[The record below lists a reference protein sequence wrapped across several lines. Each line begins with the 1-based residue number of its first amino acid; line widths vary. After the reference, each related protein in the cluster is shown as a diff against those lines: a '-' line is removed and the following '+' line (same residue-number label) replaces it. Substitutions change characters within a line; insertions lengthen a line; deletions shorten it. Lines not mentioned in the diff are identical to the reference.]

1 MTSLRETVGQLSRA
15 QKPSAGT
22 PAYSRF
28 VNRRIGRVFAAAAF
42 LGHRTPNQVSL
53 ASGFCSLV
61 GIVLVATVR
70 PSLPL
75 ALAVTALLVLG
86 YGLDSADG
94 QLARLRGGGSPLGE
108 WLDHM
113 IDAIKIVLLHSAVL
127 ISFYRFDAFSN
138 ELVLLIPL
146 AYVCMSSVLFFGL
159 ILIDQLRRRHG
170 GAQKPNERGDS
181 VAQVVAHRTDRLR
194 RPLPGLPDLRL
205 AVAVHRPVRRPARGQ
220 PAVPRGR
227 DRQVVPRDGRAAA
240 WSERLMGIV
249 GYAPGV
255 YDMFHIGHLN
265 ILRRAREHCDHLIA
279 GVVEDDVV
287 ARIKGRPPVVPHD
300 ERMDVVRALGLVD
313 EVVSDW
319 SSDKFEMWK
328 QLRYDVLFKGDDWKG
343 TEKGMRLERLLGEVG
358 AQVHYFPYTASTSST
373 DLRRLLEGMS

>member
-1 MTSLRETVGQLSRA
+1 MSSLRETVGQLSRA

-61 GIVLVATVR
+61 GIVLVATIR
-70 PSLPL
+70 PSLGL
-75 ALAVTALLVLG
+75 ALVVTALLVLG

-113 IDAIKIVLLHSAVL
+113 IDSIKIVLLHSAVL

-159 ILIDQLRRRHG
+159 ILIDQLRRRHS
-170 GAQKPNERGDS
+170 ASSKPNERGDS
-181 VAQVVAHRTDRLR
+181 VVKSLLIAPTDYGILCLVFLTFGTPSLFIVLYGALLVANL
-194 RPLPGLPDLRL
+194 LFL
-205 AVAVHRPVRRPARGQ
+205 
-220 PAVPRGR
+220 
-227 DRQVVPRDGRAAA
+227 AAA
-240 WSERLMGIV
+240 IGKWYREMAALQ
-249 GYAPGV
+249 PGV
-255 YDMFHIGHLN
+255 S
-265 ILRRAREHCDHLIA
+265 A
-279 GVVEDDVV
+279 
-287 ARIKGRPPVVPHD
+287 
-300 ERMDVVRALGLVD
+300 
-313 EVVSDW
+313 
-319 SSDKFEMWK
+319 
-328 QLRYDVLFKGDDWKG
+328 
-343 TEKGMRLERLLGEVG
+343 
-358 AQVHYFPYTASTSST
+358 
-373 DLRRLLEGMS
+373 

>member
-1 MTSLRETVGQLSRA
+1 MSALRATVAQLSQA

-53 ASGFCSLV
+53 ASGFCSLI
-61 GIVLVATVR
+61 GIVLIALIR
-70 PSLPL
+70 PSLSL
-75 ALAVTALLVLG
+75 AVAVTALLVLG

-138 ELVLLIPL
+138 ELALLVPL

-170 GAQKPNERGDS
+170 GAQQLNQRGDS
-181 VAQVVAHRTDRLR
+181 VVKSLLIAPTDYGVLC
-194 RPLPGLPDLRL
+194 LVFL
-205 AVAVHRPVRRPARGQ
+205 AFGTPSLFIVLYGALLA
-220 PAVPRGR
+220 ANLLFL
-227 DRQVVPRDGRAAA
+227 AAA
-240 WSERLMGIV
+240 IAKW
-249 GYAPGV
+249 Y
-255 YDMFHIGHLN
+255 
-265 ILRRAREHCDHLIA
+265 RE
-279 GVVEDDVV
+279 
-287 ARIKGRPPVVPHD
+287 
-300 ERMDVVRALGLVD
+300 MSALGVP
-313 EVVSDW
+313 
-319 SSDKFEMWK
+319 
-328 QLRYDVLFKGDDWKG
+328 
-343 TEKGMRLERLLGEVG
+343 
-358 AQVHYFPYTASTSST
+358 A
-373 DLRRLLEGMS
+373 

>member
-1 MTSLRETVGQLSRA
+1 MSSLRETVAQLSRA

-28 VNRRIGRVFAAAAF
+28 INRRIGRVFAAAAF

-53 ASGFCSLV
+53 ASGFCSLI
-61 GIVLVATVR
+61 GIVLIALVR

-113 IDAIKIVLLHSAVL
+113 IDSIKIVLLHSAVL

-138 ELVLLIPL
+138 ELALLVPL

-170 GAQKPNERGDS
+170 GTQQPNARGDS
-181 VAQVVAHRTDRLR
+181 VAKSLLIAPTDYGILC
-194 RPLPGLPDLRL
+194 LVFL
-205 AVAVHRPVRRPARGQ
+205 AFGTPSLFIVLYGALL
-220 PAVPRGR
+220 
-227 DRQVVPRDGRAAA
+227 AANLLFLGA
-240 WSERLMGIV
+240 AFAKWYREMAALQ
-249 GYAPGV
+249 PGV
-255 YDMFHIGHLN
+255 SG
-265 ILRRAREHCDHLIA
+265 
-279 GVVEDDVV
+279 
-287 ARIKGRPPVVPHD
+287 
-300 ERMDVVRALGLVD
+300 
-313 EVVSDW
+313 
-319 SSDKFEMWK
+319 
-328 QLRYDVLFKGDDWKG
+328 
-343 TEKGMRLERLLGEVG
+343 
-358 AQVHYFPYTASTSST
+358 
-373 DLRRLLEGMS
+373 

>member
-1 MTSLRETVGQLSRA
+1 MAGVFDLFHVGHVDVLERARRACDRLVVGVLTDEWALDAWGARPFVPLVERAQILENLRCVDEVVVVDGVRPEWLTDVLGVRTVFAASRLDGVLGRGRARRDPARADHRPAGRPRFPQPDPARRHRPAPVPQLRRMTRRLPAARPSRSCPEA

-53 ASGFCSLV
+53 ASGFCSLI
-61 GIVLVATVR
+61 GIVLIALVR

-113 IDAIKIVLLHSAVL
+113 IDSIKIVLLHSAVL

-138 ELVLLIPL
+138 ELVLLVPL

-170 GAQKPNERGDS
+170 GAQQPNQRGDS
-181 VAQVVAHRTDRLR
+181 VLKSLLIAPTDYGVLC
-194 RPLPGLPDLRL
+194 LVFL
-205 AVAVHRPVRRPARGQ
+205 AFGTPSLFIVLYGALLA
-220 PAVPRGR
+220 ANLLFL
-227 DRQVVPRDGRAAA
+227 AAA
-240 WSERLMGIV
+240 IAKW
-249 GYAPGV
+249 Y
-255 YDMFHIGHLN
+255 
-265 ILRRAREHCDHLIA
+265 REMA
-279 GVVEDDVV
+279 V
-287 ARIKGRPPVVPHD
+287 
-300 ERMDVVRALGLVD
+300 LG
-313 EVVSDW
+313 
-319 SSDKFEMWK
+319 
-328 QLRYDVLFKGDDWKG
+328 
-343 TEKGMRLERLLGEVG
+343 
-358 AQVHYFPYTASTSST
+358 ASA
-373 DLRRLLEGMS
+373 